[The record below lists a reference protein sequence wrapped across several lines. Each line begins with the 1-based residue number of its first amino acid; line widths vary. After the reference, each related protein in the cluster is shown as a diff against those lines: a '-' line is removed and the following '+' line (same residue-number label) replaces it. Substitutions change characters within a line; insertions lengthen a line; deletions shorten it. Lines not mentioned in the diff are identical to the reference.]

1 MQNWAPD
8 PPAPVRPEIREY
20 QWPNAGASPVAAFSI
35 VAKEGT
41 VHNATAVWMQDG
53 MICFFT
59 PEGVA
64 DQLPIGAV
72 DRERTQQ
79 LNAVHDLKLPLP
91 AVSAAN

>member
-8 PPAPVRPEIREY
+8 PPARPTVHEY
-20 QWPNAGASPVAAFSI
+20 QWPNSEDNPAAVFSI
-35 VAKEGT
+35 VTGDST
-41 VHNATAVWMQDG
+41 VHRAIAVWAQDG

-59 PEGVA
+59 PEGVVGH
-64 DQLPIGAV
+64 LPIGTV

-91 AVSAAN
+91 AVAAAN